1 MWAASVTF
9 LLMAGVRTSVKLL
22 KHKMVLALNL
32 HAASNL
38 ESNVR
43 ATHAKTEVFA
53 KRAGIDSYVIA
64 LALATGHAPV
74 REVNVSVQSCPFFV
88 VLHKP
93 YHTTLH
99 TTPKSKGES
108 QFLILTLNLKA
119 SVSKIRTPVKC

>member
-1 MWAASVTF
+1 
-9 LLMAGVRTSVKLL
+9 
-22 KHKMVLALNL
+22 MVLALNL

-38 ESNVR
+38 ESSVR
-43 ATHAKTEVFA
+43 ATHAKTEAFA

-93 YHTTLH
+93 YHKTLH
-99 TTPKSKGES
+99 TTTKSKGES
-108 QFLILTLNLKA
+108 QFLILTLNLNPQSSAIVVLILKKCKGCIA
-119 SVSKIRTPVKC
+119 LNFKIFQDHAWR